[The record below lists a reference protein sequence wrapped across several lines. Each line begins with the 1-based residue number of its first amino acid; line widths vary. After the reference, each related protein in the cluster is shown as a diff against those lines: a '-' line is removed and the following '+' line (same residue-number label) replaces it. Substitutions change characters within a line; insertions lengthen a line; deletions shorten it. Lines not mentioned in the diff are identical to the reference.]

1 MRVRVTLGLLLVALY
16 GVQPAWPQ
24 APAGS
29 QLLVLTNANV
39 IDGVSEKPIRHA
51 TVIVRDGKIVSVA
64 ATSSKIPHGATV
76 LDLKGR
82 WLLPGLIDA
91 HVHVNEDQ
99 ARVALESGVTTVRTG
114 SGGISVREQHR
125 AGVTTLP
132 DVVASEYQIVRQPPP
147 RFFLAFPQL
156 ADMKDGVH
164 GPDHMRRIVR
174 ALIDSGVDVI
184 KILATERAGLQEADP
199 RRRTFT
205 DEELVAAI
213 QAATLGG
220 RAVMAHAHGDEGASA
235 AVRAGVRSIEHGTY
249 LSDATLSLMKVR
261 GTFFVPTITV
271 FERYAAMGGPG
282 PQPNAIVGD
291 RSRAMLPLVRAVTT
305 KALKMGVRIVAGS
318 DNTYNDKKY
327 GLHDELTELRRAGLS
342 PMAAI
347 KAATSVAAE
356 CLMIQARTGAIRPG
370 LEADLIVVD
379 RDPTADLEALR
390 DVLFVLNDGKIVIN
404 RLPVKFQR

>member
-1 MRVRVTLGLLLVALY
+1 MRVTLTLALLLIAFY
-16 GVQPAWPQ
+16 GVLPAWPQ
-24 APAGS
+24 ASAGS
-29 QLLVLTNANV
+29 QVLVFTNANV

-51 TVIVRDGKIVSVA
+51 TVIVRDGRIESVA
-64 ATSSKIPHGATV
+64 TTAPKIPQDATV
-76 LDLKGR
+76 FDLKGR

-99 ARVALESGVTTVRTG
+99 ARVALESGITTVRTG
-114 SGGISVREQHR
+114 NGGISVRDHHR
-125 AGVTTLP
+125 AGVGTLP
-132 DVVASEYQIVRQPPP
+132 DVVASGFQIVKQPGP
-147 RFFLAFPQL
+147 RFFQEFPQL
-156 ADMKDGVH
+156 ADMKDGIR
-164 GPDHMRRIVR
+164 GPDHMRRVVR

-205 DEELVAAI
+205 DEELVAATD
-213 QAATLGG
+213 AASLGG

-249 LSDATLSLMKVR
+249 LSDATLSLMKAR
-261 GTFFVPTITV
+261 GTFFVPTISV
-271 FERYAAMGGPG
+271 LERYAARGGPG
-282 PQPNAIVGD
+282 PQPNAILGD
-291 RSRAMLPLVRAVTT
+291 RSRAMLPFLRAVTT

-327 GLHDELTELRRAGLS
+327 GLQDELIELRRAGLS

-379 RDPTADLEALR
+379 SDPTADLETLR
-390 DVLFVLNDGKIVIN
+390 DVLLVLNDGKIAIN
-404 RLPVKFQR
+404 RLPR

>member
-1 MRVRVTLGLLLVALY
+1 MRIRLTLGLLLVAMF
-16 GVQPAWPQ
+16 GVLPVWPQ

-39 IDGVSEKPIRHA
+39 IDGVSEKAIRQA

-64 ATSSKIPHGATV
+64 ATSTNIPHYATV

-114 SGGISVREQHR
+114 NGGVSVREQHR
-125 AGVTTLP
+125 AGVSTLP
-132 DVVASEYQIVRQPPP
+132 EVVASGPQVVRQPGQ
-147 RFFLAFPQL
+147 RFFQEFPQL
-156 ADMKDGVH
+156 ADMKDGVR
-164 GPDHMRRIVR
+164 GPDHMRRIIG

-184 KILATERAGLQEADP
+184 KILATERAGLPEADP

-205 DEELVAAI
+205 DEELVAATD
-213 QAATLGG
+213 AATLGG

-249 LSDATLSLMKVR
+249 LSDATLSLMKAR
-261 GTFFVPTITV
+261 GTFLVPTIIV
-271 FERYAAMGGPG
+271 NERYAAMGGSG
-282 PQPNAIVGD
+282 PQPNAIVAD

-327 GLHDELTELRRAGLS
+327 GLQDELTELGRAGLS

-356 CLMIQARTGAIRPG
+356 CLMINTRTGAIRAG

-390 DVLFVLNDGKIVIN
+390 EVLFVLNDGKIVTN
-404 RLPVKFQR
+404 RLPR

>member
-1 MRVRVTLGLLLVALY
+1 MKVRLTLGLLLVAVY
-16 GVQPAWPQ
+16 GVLPASPQ

-29 QLLVLTNANV
+29 QLLVLTNVNV
-39 IDGVSEKPIRHA
+39 IDGVSEKPILHA
-51 TVIVRDGKIVSVA
+51 NVIVRDGKIVSVA
-64 ATSSKIPHGATV
+64 ARTPNIPPGATV

-114 SGGISVREQHR
+114 NGGLSVRDQNR
-125 AGVTTLP
+125 AGVATLP
-132 DVVASEYQIVRQPPP
+132 DVLASGPQVVKQPGQ
-147 RFFLAFPQL
+147 RFFQEFPQL
-156 ADMKDGVH
+156 ADMKDGIR

-205 DEELVAAI
+205 DEELVAATE
-213 QAATLGG
+213 AATLAK

-235 AVRAGVRSIEHGTY
+235 AVRAGVRSVEHGTY
-249 LSDATLSLMKVR
+249 LSDATLSLMKAR
-261 GTFFVPTITV
+261 GTFFVPTISV
-271 FERYAAMGGPG
+271 LERSAAMGGPG
-282 PQPNAIVGD
+282 PQPNAILGD
-291 RSRAMLPLVRAVTT
+291 RSRAMLPFLRAVTT

-327 GLHDELTELRRAGLS
+327 GLQDELMELQRAGLS

-356 CLMIQARTGAIRPG
+356 CLMIQTRTGAIRPG

-390 DVLFVLNDGKIVIN
+390 EVLFVLNDGKIAIN
-404 RLPVKFQR
+404 RLPR

>member
-1 MRVRVTLGLLLVALY
+1 MRVRSTFGLLLVTVF
-16 GVQPAWPQ
+16 GVMPAWPQ

-39 IDGVSEKPIRHA
+39 IDGVSEHPIRQA

-64 ATSSKIPHGATV
+64 ATSTNIPRGATV

-91 HVHVNEDQ
+91 HVHVDEDS
-99 ARVALESGVTTVRTG
+99 ARVALGSGVTTVRTG
-114 SGGISVREQHR
+114 GGGLSVREQHR
-125 AGVTTLP
+125 AGVATLP
-132 DVVASEYQIVRQPPP
+132 DVVASGYQLHKQPGPA
-147 RFFLAFPQL
+147 FFQKFPYL
-156 ADMKDGVH
+156 ADMKDGVR

-184 KILATERAGLQEADP
+184 KILATERAGLPEAGP

-205 DEELVAAI
+205 DEELVAATD
-213 QAATLGG
+213 AATLAG

-235 AVRAGVRSIEHGTY
+235 AVRAGARSIEHGTY
-249 LSDATLSLMKVR
+249 LSDATLSLMKAR
-261 GTFFVPTITV
+261 GAFFVPTITV
-271 FERYAAMGGPG
+271 LERYAAMGGPG
-282 PQPNAIVGD
+282 PQPSAIVAD
-291 RSRAMLPLVRAVTT
+291 RSRRMAPLLRAVTT

-318 DNTYNDKKY
+318 DCTYRDKY
-327 GLHDELTELRRAGLS
+327 RLQDELTELVRVGLS

-356 CLMIQARTGAIRPG
+356 CLVIHTRTGAIKPG

-379 RDPTADLEALR
+379 GDPIGNLEALR

-404 RLPVKFQR
+404 RLLR

>member
-1 MRVRVTLGLLLVALY
+1 MRVRSTLGLLLVTVF
-16 GVQPAWPQ
+16 GVMPAWPQ

-39 IDGVSEKPIRHA
+39 IDGVSEHPIRKA

-64 ATSSKIPHGATV
+64 ATSPNIPHGATV

-91 HVHVNEDQ
+91 HVHVDDDG

-114 SGGISVREQHR
+114 GGGVTVRDKHR
-125 AGVTTLP
+125 AGVATLP
-132 DVVASEYQIVRQPPP
+132 DVVASGRVVRQPVPQ
-147 RFFLAFPQL
+147 FFQEFPAL
-156 ADMKDGVH
+156 ADMKGGVR
-164 GPDHMRRIVR
+164 GPDNMRRIVR
-174 ALIDSGVDVI
+174 ALTDSGVDVI
-184 KILATERAGLQEADP
+184 KILATERAGLEEADP

-205 DEELVAAI
+205 DEELVAATD
-213 QAATLGG
+213 AATLAG
-220 RAVMAHAHGDEGASA
+220 RAVMVHAHGDEGASA
-235 AVRAGVRSIEHGTY
+235 AVRAGARSIEHGTY
-249 LSDATLSLMKVR
+249 LSDATLSLMKAR
-261 GTFFVPTITV
+261 GTFFVPTIIV
-271 FERYAAMGGPG
+271 GERYAAMGGPG
-282 PQPNAIVGD
+282 PQPNAIVAD
-291 RSRAMLPLVRAVTT
+291 RSRAMLPFVRAVTA

-318 DNTYNDKKY
+318 DNTYTDKKY
-327 GLHDELTELRRAGLS
+327 GLQDELTELVRVGLS

-356 CLMIQARTGAIRPG
+356 CLMIHTRTGAIRPG

-379 RDPTADLEALR
+379 GDPIGNLEALR

-404 RLPVKFQR
+404 RLIR

>member
-1 MRVRVTLGLLLVALY
+1 M
-16 GVQPAWPQ
+16 
-24 APAGS
+24 
-29 QLLVLTNANV
+29 
-39 IDGVSEKPIRHA
+39 
-51 TVIVRDGKIVSVA
+51 RDGKIVSVA
-64 ATSSKIPHGATV
+64 ATSPNIPRGATV
-76 LDLKGR
+76 LDLKDR

-91 HVHVNEDQ
+91 HVHVDDDG

-114 SGGISVREQHR
+114 GGEVSRREQHR
-125 AGVTTLP
+125 AGVATLP
-132 DVVASEYQIVRQPPP
+132 DVVASGPQAVRQPGQ
-147 RFFLAFPQL
+147 RFFQEFPQL
-156 ADMKDGVH
+156 ADMKDGVR
-164 GPDHMRRIVR
+164 GPDHMRRVVR

-184 KILATERAGLQEADP
+184 KIRATERAGLPEADP

-205 DEELVAAI
+205 DEELVAATD
-213 QAATLGG
+213 AATLAG

-249 LSDATLSLMKVR
+249 LSDSTLSLMKAR
-261 GTFFVPTITV
+261 GTFFVPTIIV
-271 FERYAAMGGPG
+271 GERYAAMGGPG
-282 PQPNAIVGD
+282 PEPNAIVAD
-291 RSRAMLPLVRAVTT
+291 RARAMLPFVRAVTT

-318 DNTYNDKKY
+318 DNTYKNKKY
-327 GLHDELTELRRAGLS
+327 GLQDELMELGRVGLS

-370 LEADLIVVD
+370 LEADLIIVE

-404 RLPVKFQR
+404 RLPR